1 MRRAIREHLRDFV
14 AIVVLIVLAIVT
26 TGVILVQ
33 QSANFP
39 SWIPILGSDNFE
51 LKAEFTTAQAV
62 TPGQG
67 QQITIA
73 GIKVGDRRRRQ
84 ARERHRGRDAWTST
98 TSTRR

>member
-1 MRRAIREHLRDFV
+1 MSRAIREHLRDFV
-14 AIVVLIVLAIVT
+14 AIVVLVVLALVT

-39 SWIPILGSDNFE
+39 SWVPILGSDRFE

-67 QQITIA
+67 QTVTIA
-73 GIKVGDRRRRQ
+73 GIKVGQRRRR
-84 ARERHRGRDAWTST
+84 
-98 TSTRR
+98 